1 MSTKN
6 DLTADETIPK
16 GMATDSLQTGLRK
29 LILWNMVS
37 LDGYFEGPEPGQ
49 LDWFRFD
56 DELEKFML
64 EPQSEAGTLLFGR
77 RTYEMM
83 AAYWRTAEGPIA
95 SIMNRVEKIV
105 FSRTLQ
111 QVGWNNTRLVRENV
125 PDVVNQLKQQPG
137 RDIFV
142 FGSADLT
149 ATLMHH
155 GLVDEYQFGINP
167 VILGSGV
174 PLLKQGV
181 PKQDLKLVLSK
192 TFPSGLV
199 VLYYRP
205 E

>member
-1 MSTKN
+1 MSTN
-6 DLTADETIPK
+6 RS
-16 GMATDSLQTGLRK
+16 ATNTTHEFHAERDTPVRLRK

-56 DELEKFML
+56 GELEKFML
-64 EPQSEAGTLLFGR
+64 EPQRMAGTVLFGR
-77 RTYEMM
+77 KTYEMM
-83 AAYWRTAEGPIA
+83 AAYWPTAEEPIA
-95 SIMNRVEKIV
+95 GFMNQVEKIV
-105 FSRTLQ
+105 FSKTLKSPD
-111 QVGWNNTRLVRENV
+111 WNNTTVVRENI
-125 PDVVNQLKQQPG
+125 PEFINELKRQPG

-149 ATLMHH
+149 ATLMRH

-167 VILGSGV
+167 VILGEGV
-174 PLLKQGV
+174 PFIKHGI
-181 PKQDLKLVLSK
+181 PKQDLKLVYSRV
-192 TFPSGLV
+192 FPSGLV

>member
-1 MSTKN
+1 MSNKN
-6 DLTADETIPK
+6 YQTSDETIPK
-16 GMATDSLQTGLRK
+16 SMATDSLQTGLRK

-37 LDGYFEGPEPGQ
+37 LDGYFEGPEQGQ
-49 LDWFRFD
+49 IDWFRFD
-56 DELEKFML
+56 AELENFIIST
-64 EPQSEAGTLLFGR
+64 QSMAGTLLFGR
-77 RTYEMM
+77 KTYEMM
-83 AAYWRTAEGPIA
+83 SAYWPNAEGNIA
-95 SIMNRVEKIV
+95 VFMNQVEKIV

-111 QVGWNNTRLVRENV
+111 KVDWYNTRLVWENV

-137 RDIFV
+137 GDIFV

-167 VILGSGV
+167 VSLGAGV
-174 PLLKQGV
+174 PLMKHGV

-199 VLYYRP
+199 VLHYRP